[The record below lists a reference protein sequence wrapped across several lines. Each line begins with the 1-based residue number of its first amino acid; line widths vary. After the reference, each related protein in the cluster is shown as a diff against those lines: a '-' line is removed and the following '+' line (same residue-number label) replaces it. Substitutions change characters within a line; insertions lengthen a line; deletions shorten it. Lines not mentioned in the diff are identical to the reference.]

1 MKTKI
6 LFSIISIICIIIFS
20 ACDYVEFNPPTQTTT
35 DENSGI
41 RMKSVSGFN
50 SDLGIVYVQ
59 KDVSTGLKVEAKV
72 STNPIDSATWTIGS
86 IKYTGVEILHKFTSL
101 GEVSLSVFVKF
112 KDKTTETRNFKIQ
125 SIPDISTADPVHSF
139 TTNNGNGTWQVL
151 ILISKERLKYA
162 VDSNFYYNG
171 LISNWEKKIIP
182 YANKSYVIGMDNKP
196 VIVKDQGKFIG
207 VDIKLSVSG
216 LYNLALIYDQ
226 TIWSDLSGSSYIRNE
241 NPGLAWFYF
250 DTTTGT
256 ITPKGELALASSLPG
271 SVGDTYF
278 RAEQVGDTITG
289 KGVLYFK
296 LDQDYTSN
304 AFVIR
309 ELSGGTYSTPIALS
323 AVSSYPEWGKIE
335 IPIKELLGKVAGF
348 RYGLNISAPTV
359 FSKNM
364 EYSFSYDAY
373 FKNIR
378 YIMIRI

>member
-6 LFSIISIICIIIFS
+6 FLSIISIFCIVAFS
-20 ACDYVEFNPPTQTTT
+20 SCEYVEFNPPTQTTT

-41 RMKSVSGFN
+41 RMKSVSGFS

-59 KDVSTGLKVEAKV
+59 KDISTGLKVEAKAIA
-72 STNPIDSATWTIGS
+72 NPIDSATWTIGS

-112 KDKTTETRNFKIQ
+112 KDKTTETRNFKVQ
-125 SIPDISTADPVHSF
+125 SVTDLSTTDPVRCF

-151 ILISKERLKYA
+151 ILLSKERLKYA
-162 VDSNFYYNG
+162 TDTNFYYNG

-182 YANKSYVIGMDNKP
+182 YANKSYVIGTDNKP

-226 TIWSDLSGSSYIRNE
+226 TIWSDLSGSSYIRKE

-250 DTTTGT
+250 DATTGT
-256 ITPKGELALASSLPG
+256 ITPKGELASASSLPG

-296 LDQDYTSN
+296 LDQNYTSN
-304 AFVIR
+304 AFVVR
-309 ELSGGTYSTPIALS
+309 ELSGGTYSAPIALT
-323 AVSSYPEWGKIE
+323 AVSSFPEWGKIE
-335 IPIKELLGKVAGF
+335 VPIKELLGKVSGF
-348 RYGLNISAPTV
+348 RYGPNIGSPTMY
-359 FSKNM
+359 SKNM
-364 EYSFSYDAY
+364 EYSFSYDVY
-373 FKNIR
+373 FKSIR
-378 YIMIRI
+378 YLMLKI